1 MEKNIE
7 ALLPKNL
14 KVNELPLLSLAFLG
28 DAVHTLFVR
37 TALMENGTQ
46 TSGNLHKRASAL
58 CSANGQSQMLD
69 EILGILKEEE
79 ADVVRR
85 ARNTKTHKPP
95 KSADLE
101 TYKKATCFEC
111 LLGWLW
117 AKGEVN
123 RVLFLAQTALEMCT
137 QGEK

>member
-7 ALLPKNL
+7 ALLPKKL

-28 DAVHTLFVR
+28 DAVHTLFIR
-37 TALMENGTQ
+37 TALMENGMQ

-69 EILGILKEEE
+69 AILGILTEEE

-101 TYKKATCFEC
+101 TYKKATSFEC
-111 LLGWLW
+111 LVGWLW
-117 AKGEVN
+117 AKGEVE
-123 RVLFLAQTALEMCT
+123 RVLFLAQTALEK
-137 QGEK
+137 GNL

>member
-14 KVNELPLLSLAFLG
+14 KVNELPLLTLAFLG
-28 DAVHTLFVR
+28 DAVHTLIIR
-37 TALMENGTQ
+37 TAFMENGTH
-46 TSGNLHKRASAL
+46 TSGNLHKRASEL

-117 AKGEVN
+117 AKGDVD

>member
-7 ALLPKNL
+7 ELLPKNL

-28 DAVHTLFVR
+28 DAVHTLFIR

-69 EILGILKEEE
+69 AIFGVLTEEE

-101 TYKKATCFEC
+101 TYKKATSFEC

>member
-14 KVNELPLLSLAFLG
+14 KVHELPLLSLAFLG
-28 DAVHTLFVR
+28 DAVHTLFIR
-37 TALMENGTQ
+37 TALIENGIQ
-46 TSGNLHKRASAL
+46 TNGNLHKRASAL

-69 EILGILKEEE
+69 AILGILREEE

-101 TYKKATCFEC
+101 TYKKATSFEC
-111 LLGWLW
+111 LVGWLW
-117 AKGEVN
+117 AKGEVD
-123 RVLFLAQTALEMCT
+123 RVLFLAQTALEK
-137 QGEK
+137 GEK